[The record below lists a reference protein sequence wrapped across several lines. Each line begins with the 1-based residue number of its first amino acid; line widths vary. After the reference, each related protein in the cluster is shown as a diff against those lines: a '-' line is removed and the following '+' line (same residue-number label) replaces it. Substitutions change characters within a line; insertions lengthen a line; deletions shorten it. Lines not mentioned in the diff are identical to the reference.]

1 MAETARLSQPIM
13 STLRY
18 AIPYPLTGR
27 IALPIVHQPVHE
39 DMLTNIPEKNHREE
53 MMWRKRVVLGAAL
66 ACALGATNSFSAED
80 AVFRIGGI
88 VSLSGP
94 YGIIGEGMRRAVQIA
109 LDERDN
115 KILGKP
121 IEIQWEDDE
130 TKPQVA
136 VQKGT
141 RLLSSHVNLLFGS
154 VASSSTLALMKLSEQ
169 RKVPLLV
176 TASGDDRITGVDKT
190 HYTFRTA
197 HNIKAEIL
205 TVERYIAA
213 TGIKKLYGIS
223 ADYNVMRDGWTLLRD
238 QVKAHGGEILG
249 EDFPPL
255 GSKDYSILI
264 DKVSNSGAEAVAVEL
279 TGSDAVTFVKQAA
292 EVGLTK
298 RVKIIGP
305 NLMDETFAKAA
316 GPAAVGVQSALR
328 YDFSFRNPA
337 NDRFVAAY
345 RKKYGEWPN
354 AFDGE
359 AYDGMKW
366 LLDVIDKTGTW
377 DTEIWISAFEK
388 SINEDSVNG
397 TSTMQACNHHAMHQG
412 LFGEAEKGGE
422 DQPPYI
428 MNIKYIFK
436 ADEVFVPCN

>member
-1 MAETARLSQPIM
+1 M
-13 STLRY
+13 SRS
-18 AIPYPLTGR
+18 A
-27 IALPIVHQPVHE
+27 
-39 DMLTNIPEKNHREE
+39 M
-53 MMWRKRVVLGAAL
+53 VLAATL
-66 ACALGATNSFSAED
+66 ACTIATVTPLAAEET
-80 AVFRIGGI
+80 VFRIGGV

-94 YGIIGEGMRRAVQIA
+94 YGIIGENMRRAVQVA

-115 KILGKP
+115 KVLGKP

-141 RLLSSHVNLLFGS
+141 RLLSSHVHLLFGS

-176 TASGDDRITGVDKT
+176 TASGDDRITGSDKS

-197 HNIKAEIL
+197 HNIMAEVL

-213 TGIKKLYGIS
+213 AGIKKLYGIS
-223 ADYNVMRDGWTLLRD
+223 ADYNVMRDGWAVLRD
-238 QVKAHGGEILG
+238 RAKAEGVEIVG
-249 EDFPPL
+249 EDYPPL
-255 GSKDYSILI
+255 GSKDYSVLI
-264 DKVSNSGAEAVAVEL
+264 DKVSSSGADAVAVEL

-298 RVKIIGP
+298 RIKVIGP

-316 GPAAVGVQSALR
+316 GSASLGVQSALR

-337 NDRFVAAY
+337 NDRFVEAY
-345 RKKYGEWPN
+345 VKKFQEWPD
-354 AFDGE
+354 AFAGE

-366 LLDVIDKTGTW
+366 FLDVIDKTGTW
-377 DTEIWISAFEK
+377 DTEAWIAAFEK
-388 SINEDSVNG
+388 STNTNSVNG
-397 TSTMQACNHHAMHQG
+397 ISTMQACNHQAMHQG
-412 LFGEAEKGGE
+412 LFGEAAKGG
-422 DQPPYI
+422 DNQPPYI
-428 MNIKYIFK
+428 MDIKYIFK
-436 ADEVFVPCN
+436 AGEVFIPCK